1 VSIAS
6 KFLRQTPAPLVL
18 GTVIGHAGGSLTG
31 AGTTWAKN
39 DAVARIGKTG
49 EIRTAAILDPLTRQL
64 GGPTVLHDLLI
75 PIPGYTANIDH
86 VLISGRTVHIIDA
99 KVWKPGTYWTV
110 SGHTFR
116 GLSRFAPADK
126 RTMPMAVQA
135 IAQNLRDRRIGA
147 NIALP
152 LLVVWPSSQAT
163 PMRLW
168 AMRSPGA
175 RVVTSAK
182 FAAETLQLVGSK
194 PADPAIVAA
203 LTGLVIGLPVA
214 SAALPHASGF

>member
-1 VSIAS
+1 MSIAS

-18 GTVIGHAGGSLTG
+18 GTVIGHAGGSLV

-75 PIPGYTANIDH
+75 PIAGYTANIDH
-86 VLISGRTVHIIDA
+86 VLVSGRTIFIIDA
-99 KVWKPGTYWTV
+99 KVWKPGTYWTLN
-110 SGHTFR
+110 GRTRR
-116 GLSRFAPADK
+116 GLERFTPADK

-135 IAQNLRDRRIGA
+135 IANHLAGRRIGA
-147 NIALP
+147 TIATP
-152 LLVVWPSSQAT
+152 LLVVWPSSERT

-182 FAAETLQLVGSK
+182 FAAETHRLLGGK

-203 LTGLVIGLPVA
+203 LSGLVIGLPSA
-214 SAALPHASGF
+214 SKAA